1 MLHSCIRPDINCIIA
16 FLKILFFSDYAG
28 YSDQRTDQNGFN
40 YVRANSPSL
49 FLAPSRPNPSPTY
62 PPQNFRPRPPPP
74 PADTSTQVV
83 QSLPTTSGYASN
95 FQVKSFLTED
105 ELKNKYYQYWADQ
118 QVSQI
123 IFCCRLSCPCEVMIY
138 RLSKLGTTVKLSYNE
153 QLGTNHFCSF

>member
-1 MLHSCIRPDINCIIA
+1 MPYSYIRPYINCINEIK
-16 FLKILFFSDYAG
+16 KILFFSDYNG
-28 YSDQRTDQNGFN
+28 YSHQRTDQNGFN

-62 PPQNFRPRPPPP
+62 PPLICRPLPPPP
-74 PADTSTQVV
+74 TSDTSTQVV

-118 QVSQI
+118 QVSQN
-123 IFCCRLSCPCEVMIY
+123 FCCCCPYKVE
-138 RLSKLGTTVKLSYNE
+138 
-153 QLGTNHFCSF
+153 